1 MKTVE
6 ERLRQLPEIAEES
19 GLEADEKLKRRILR
33 AADDAVRV
41 KTARRRALI
50 PAACALALVLALA
63 VSYPALKGAGPVL
76 ITSQSAGEGTPLP
89 DGTLKGDV
97 RGGSVNISAGQVPG
111 YQSVWASGSGGS
123 FPLVAVNGR
132 YYRLLK
138 TPGKIS
144 EALLGKEIGS
154 VEERTDEPA
163 LCRAEV
169 FSNVVDAGQSVYA
182 VSGMDGAA
190 AAAYV
195 DGVLRAFQRVSYS
208 GSAILGRE
216 SLADTLKL
224 SGVSSIELTDVGTVT
239 GDEAVRLADK
249 LLSGASYQNAN
260 CTETGKTLVIRC
272 GNGIAMQLCVN
283 GDNVSGCGTWSCPD
297 FFEAFPAMP

>member
-97 RGGSVNISAGQVPG
+97 RGGSVKDEKV
-111 YQSVWASGSGGS
+111 AS
-123 FPLVAVNGR
+123 P
-132 YYRLLK
+132 
-138 TPGKIS
+138 
-144 EALLGKEIGS
+144 
-154 VEERTDEPA
+154 
-163 LCRAEV
+163 
-169 FSNVVDAGQSVYA
+169 
-182 VSGMDGAA
+182 
-190 AAAYV
+190 
-195 DGVLRAFQRVSYS
+195 
-208 GSAILGRE
+208 
-216 SLADTLKL
+216 
-224 SGVSSIELTDVGTVT
+224 SS
-239 GDEAVRLADK
+239 
-249 LLSGASYQNAN
+249 
-260 CTETGKTLVIRC
+260 
-272 GNGIAMQLCVN
+272 M
-283 GDNVSGCGTWSCPD
+283 
-297 FFEAFPAMP
+297 